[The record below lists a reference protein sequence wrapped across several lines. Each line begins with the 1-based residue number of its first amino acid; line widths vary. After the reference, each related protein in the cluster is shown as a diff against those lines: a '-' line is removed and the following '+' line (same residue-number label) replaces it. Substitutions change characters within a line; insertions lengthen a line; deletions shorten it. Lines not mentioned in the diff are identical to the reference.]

1 MTSLRF
7 FASLMLAVGAATVG
21 MAQGT
26 PIRGL
31 YGELKGSNYLAP
43 EGRYRIAV
51 PVLPEL
57 GGHVYDTENV
67 VTFSDDVSTYISI
80 ACFPLDMTNRWE
92 RDTRGIK
99 EFLGY
104 FFGLHVMPNFG
115 QRFPGATNE
124 LSLFTP
130 DIRDGALIVFTL
142 LPGGSS
148 FKAHSNALDLPSAAP
163 AVAKRGN
170 LLFVQNDNI
179 FILSTELAERVTQR
193 SVFHKTPEEE
203 NEILRARLVEL
214 ANRIQLPI
222 AKPKTKR

>member
-7 FASLMLAVGAATVG
+7 FASLLLAVGAAHVG
-21 MAQGT
+21 MTQGT

-31 YGELKGSNYLAP
+31 YGELKGSHYVAP
-43 EGRYRIAV
+43 ENRYRIAV

-57 GGHVYDTENV
+57 GGHIFDTENV
-67 VTFSDDVSTYISI
+67 VTFSDDVSIYISI
-80 ACFPLDMTNRWE
+80 ACFPLDMTTRWE

-99 EFLGY
+99 EFLSY
-104 FFGLHVMPNFG
+104 FFGQHVMPNFV

-130 DIRDGALIVFTL
+130 DIRDGALLVFTL

-148 FKAHSNALDLPSAAP
+148 FAAQGNVLDLPSAAP
-163 AVAKRGN
+163 IVAKRGN
-170 LLFVQNDNI
+170 LLFVQNDHI

-203 NEILRARLVEL
+203 NEMLRTRLVEL
-214 ANRIQLPI
+214 ANRLHLP
-222 AKPKTKR
+222 APKPKI

>member
-7 FASLMLAVGAATVG
+7 FASLLLALGTVTVG
-21 MAQGT
+21 LAQGT

-43 EGRYRIAV
+43 ENRYRIAV

-57 GGHVYDTENV
+57 GGHVHDTENV
-67 VTFSDDVSTYISI
+67 VTFSDNVSTYISI
-80 ACFPLDMTNRWE
+80 ACFPLDMTGRWE

-99 EFLGY
+99 EYLSY
-104 FFGLHVMPNFG
+104 FFGLHVMPNFA

-130 DIRDGALIVFTL
+130 DIRDGALLVFTL

-148 FKAHSNALDLPSAAP
+148 FAAHATTLDLPAGAP
-163 AVAKRGN
+163 LVAKRGN

-179 FILSTELAERVTQR
+179 FIISTELAERVTQR

-203 NEILRARLVEL
+203 NDMLRARLLEL
-214 ANRIQLPI
+214 ANRIQLP
-222 AKPKTKR
+222 APKPKLKR